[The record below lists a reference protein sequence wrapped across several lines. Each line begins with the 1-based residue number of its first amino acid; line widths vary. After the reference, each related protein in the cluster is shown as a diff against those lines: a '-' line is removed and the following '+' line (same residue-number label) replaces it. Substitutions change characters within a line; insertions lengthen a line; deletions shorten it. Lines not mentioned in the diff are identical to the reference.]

1 MRTSPDAMMGK
12 ILPPH
17 IRAEYSS
24 CRDSVPRFNR
34 VILDRPPFWS
44 KQAELA
50 ESFRKY
56 PVTLCQSGNS
66 TGKSFSVAAIALWY
80 LTYFKNSKV
89 ILTAPSETQLREV
102 CWNYISKAFHEC
114 PYRLFPRAQA
124 YKQPLKIEIA
134 DDWFLL
140 AYSTKKKER
149 LSGHHSQ
156 HLAFIVDEA
165 SGVEREVYEA
175 LDSLAPHRTLLVGNP
190 LNPSGVFYERCMR
203 QQANPDPR
211 VNLIKIKSTD
221 SPDANIPRSGRGLA
235 SKDWL
240 DDMRREWGE
249 NSQWW
254 KSHIEAEFPTEGGES
269 LVPFTWLDRCAIPH
283 RPGGARRI
291 AVDLGSGSGYDR
303 SFVIVA
309 DDNGVLSYFTSNT
322 ASLEEIA
329 WKAFEFK
336 RQYDVSDHRL
346 TWDQAGIGADFA
358 FRLKT
363 LGVHNPT
370 PYVGGKK
377 VKSNQFLNHRSLSHW
392 RFRRRLDPAGEYLMP
407 FAMPDSLVSLLRPE
421 LGAVHYELNADGRI
435 VITPKEVVIERL
447 GKSPD
452 ALDTLAQL
460 FAYGD

>member
-1 MRTSPDAMMGK
+1 MMGK
-12 ILPPH
+12 TVPQWLREEHP
-17 IRAEYSS
+17 RSRE
-24 CRDSVPRFNR
+24 SVSRFNR
-34 VILDRPPFWS
+34 IVLGRPPFWS

-114 PYRLFPRAQA
+114 PHRLFPRAMA

-134 DDWFLL
+134 EDWFLL

-149 LSGHHSQ
+149 LSGHHSE

-165 SGVEREVYEA
+165 SGVDREVFEA

-235 SKDWL
+235 SKNWL
-240 DDMRREWGE
+240 DDMAREWGR

-269 LVPFTWLDRCAIPH
+269 LIPFDWLDRCNIYH
-283 RPGGARRI
+283 RQGGPRRI
-291 AVDLGSGSGYDR
+291 SIDLSTGSGRDSNY
-303 SFVIVA
+303 VICG
-309 DDNGVLSYFTSNT
+309 DDNGVIDWWACNTS
-322 ASLEEIA
+322 SLEDVA
-329 WKAFEFK
+329 WKTFEMK
-336 RQYDVSDHRL
+336 RRWDVSDHRI
-346 TWDQAGIGADFA
+346 TWDQQGIGTDFA
-358 FRLKT
+358 FRLKS
-363 LGVHNPT
+363 LGINNPT
-370 PYVGGKK
+370 PYAGAKK
-377 VKSNQFLNHRSLSHW
+377 VKSNQFLNHRGLSHW
-392 RFRRRLDPAGEYLMP
+392 RLRRRLDPTGEYMMP
-407 FAMPDSLVSLLRPE
+407 YAIPE
-421 LGAVHYELNADGRI
+421 TLINRLKPEVGAVHYELNGEGRI
-435 VITPKEVVIERL
+435 VITPKETVVERL
-447 GKSPD
+447 GRSPD
-452 ALDTLAQL
+452 ALDAMAQL
-460 FAYGD
+460 HAYGD